1 MLAHANCNKLLM
13 ILSLIVPF
21 VIDAIDRGVS
31 PEETIADSYYG
42 SSYSYFSSAAKKTG
56 FLLAAYAVGMI
67 FGSLI
72 IGYLGK

>member
-1 MLAHANCNKLLM
+1 MT
-13 ILSLIVPF
+13 LSPIVPF
-21 VIDAIDRGVS
+21 VVDAIDRGVP
-31 PEETIADSYYG
+31 PEETIIDSYY
-42 SSYSYFSSAAKKTG
+42 SSNYSYFSSAAKKTG

>member
-1 MLAHANCNKLLM
+1 MNVD
-13 ILSLIVPF
+13 VPF